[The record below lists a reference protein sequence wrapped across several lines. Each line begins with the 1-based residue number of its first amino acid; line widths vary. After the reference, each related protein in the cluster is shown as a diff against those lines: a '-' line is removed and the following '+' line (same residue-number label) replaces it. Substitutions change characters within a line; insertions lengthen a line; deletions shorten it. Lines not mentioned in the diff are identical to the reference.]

1 MRRPTASN
9 EPGYC
14 SPSASEFIPIM
25 VYLLYARLNFF
36 GGKQLR
42 VSLGVKSGNAL
53 RMNSRCTWRHRE
65 GLQNVHHTSSS
76 RALSPSRLCG
86 SLTAGVH
93 GCPRWVAPIKH
104 YPESRAH
111 QEGEPVRSHDT
122 IAA

>member
-1 MRRPTASN
+1 M
-9 EPGYC
+9 
-14 SPSASEFIPIM
+14 
-25 VYLLYARLNFF
+25 
-36 GGKQLR
+36 
-42 VSLGVKSGNAL
+42 
-53 RMNSRCTWRHRE
+53 E
-65 GLQNVHHTSSS
+65 GLWNGHNTAIRS
-76 RALSPSRLCG
+76 ALSPSRLCG